1 MSRKGFTA
9 SVHMPLV
16 SEADDAE
23 APTVLI
29 VDNNEMAVLRLKE
42 LFRVRDFKVEICT
55 DGDIAVDE
63 YIRLDP
69 ELVILALDIPT
80 MDGHAAA
87 LEMRETGG
95 DCRIIFTAPRRQR
108 TLAMDAAY
116 SAGAV
121 AWLEKPITSA
131 NLDAVWEEVLGE
143 IPEAPG
149 LEDIDEI
156 HPHASSAESEDE
168 TNEEIT
174 EEDNE
179 IVVEV
184 EQELVVDN
192 PPKTQTKSKKSSRGK
207 RLVIVL
213 LLLTGLAMAGLAAWK
228 KGWL

>member
-1 MSRKGFTA
+1 
-9 SVHMPLV
+9 MPLV
-16 SEADDAE
+16 SETDDAE

-42 LFRVRDFKVEICT
+42 LFRIRDFKVEICT

-108 TLAMDAAY
+108 NLAMDAAY

-121 AWLEKPITSA
+121 ACLEKPITSA
-131 NLDAVWEEVLGE
+131 SLDALWEKVLGE

-149 LEDIDEI
+149 LEDIDEL
-156 HPHASSAESEDE
+156 HPHASSEE
-168 TNEEIT
+168 NEENT
-174 EEDNE
+174 ETSTPEE
-179 IVVEV
+179 VVEV
-184 EQELVVDN
+184 EIEVAETEVVVET
-192 PPKTQTKSKKSSRGK
+192 PPRTPTKRKKSGKGK

-213 LLLTGLAMAGLAAWK
+213 LLLSGLALAGLAAWK